1 MSYSAGIGI
10 NLFLM
15 HVFVDTG
22 IIPLCLVANQ
32 FVWFFFCCFLDGETQ
47 ISLGMCVSL
56 VVLVFFGFSVGFDFH
71 SACNHPR
78 LILNFQCVYLLL
90 LAIPEKKTSECDSVF
105 RLPLNKPHDHQ
116 AMLDVVAVWVLS
128 SPNVLSPQFS
138 AKSLPFAFGT
148 KVLTLCGDFLLL
160 YGVSWFVM
168 ILHAMHLM
176 THPKL

>member
-1 MSYSAGIGI
+1 
-10 NLFLM
+10 L
-15 HVFVDTG
+15 
-22 IIPLCLVANQ
+22 
-32 FVWFFFCCFLDGETQ
+32 FCCFLDGETQ

-78 LILNFQCVYLLL
+78 LMLNFQCVYLLL

-105 RLPLNKPHDHQ
+105 RLPLNKTHDHQ
-116 AMLDVVAVWVLS
+116 AMLDVGCRVGIIISECPFTSIFCKES
-128 SPNVLSPQFS
+128 SICLWNQS
-138 AKSLPFAFGT
+138 
-148 KVLTLCGDFLLL
+148 LTLCGDFLLL

-176 THPKL
+176 THPKP